1 MDSSSSNSSHTPP
14 PPPQPTKGSK
24 LWFAEKLSRKQK
36 VLTYA
41 LATVASG
48 RLLWIVSS
56 AVRQQR
62 RHVSSTS
69 GVVGGGALKKPP
81 PLPVAQLAVWAVFWP
96 AAYVGLRAGE
106 RWADRAVRESG
117 IDRPGE

>member
-1 MDSSSSNSSHTPP
+1 MVNNNSSSPKLPP
-14 PPPQPTKGSK
+14 PPPPPTKGSK
-24 LWFAEKLSRKQK
+24 LWFAEKLSRKQN

-41 LATVASG
+41 LVTVASG

-56 AVRQQR
+56 AARQQR
-62 RHVSSTS
+62 RHVSLTS
-69 GVVGGGALKKPP
+69 GVGGGALKKPP
-81 PLPVAQLAVWAVFWP
+81 LLPVAQLAVWAVFWP

-106 RWADRAVRESG
+106 RWANKAVRESG

>member
-1 MDSSSSNSSHTPP
+1 MDSSSSPTPP
-14 PPPQPTKGSK
+14 PPPPKGSK
-24 LWFAEKLSRKQK
+24 LWFAEKLSRKQNI
-36 VLTYA
+36 LTYA

-56 AVRQQR
+56 TVGQQR
-62 RHVSSTS
+62 RHASSAS
-69 GVVGGGALKKPP
+69 GVGGGGALKPP

-96 AAYVGLRAGE
+96 AAYYGLRAGE
-106 RWADRAVRESG
+106 RWADKAVRESG

>member
-1 MDSSSSNSSHTPP
+1 MASHSSSSSPAPP
-14 PPPQPTKGSK
+14 PPTKGSK
-24 LWFAEKLSRKQK
+24 LWFAEKLSRKQN

-41 LATVASG
+41 LATVAGG

-56 AVRQQR
+56 TIRQQR
-62 RHVSSTS
+62 RHVSTS
-69 GVVGGGALKKPP
+69 GGGGGALKPP
-81 PLPVAQLAVWAVFWP
+81 PLPFAQLAVWAVFWP

-106 RWADRAVRESG
+106 RWADKAVRESG